1 MPAALSGT
9 TLPARFASWTTPLA
23 HQAIPEKS
31 SEAAEPKRR
40 HRVIVWSLIV
50 LASVLLIL
58 SITANWVQ
66 RTLLN
71 TDEVTDTTTEIL
83 ADEDVQEQLSI
94 FTVEQLSATID
105 VQGQVE
111 GKLPESAQALAVPIG
126 SALTQFA
133 TDAAERALSSAEVQ
147 ELVSSAM
154 SGAHGRFIALIED
167 EGEYVST
174 TGGEVTLE
182 YGSVVADLAT
192 RLGLDPATITE
203 VQGVVQSFSEDLSQG
218 LATAQTEI
226 QAARASISE
235 VEAGELDSELQQSL
249 ETLNQHA
256 AELQGNI
263 ASLEQQIKGVEES
276 VPAQL
281 QDQLADLGELLTGL
295 DERASELEQ
304 QTTAVLEDPAQADL
318 DALDASLAALETQ
331 VTTALERPAVQ
342 NPGELVLMDSDELG
356 GVQTLLQKLHNLGVV
371 LAGARAPA
379 LCGRPLAGER
389 MAPAGTARRRWWDS
403 GCDAARPARAAPDRH
418 RGRGSVGELG
428 HGRAGRPVPLGHPLR
443 GAS

>member
-1 MPAALSGT
+1 MDDATGAPGDS
-9 TLPARFASWTTPLA
+9 R
-23 HQAIPEKS
+23 KS

-111 GKLPESAQALAVPIG
+111 TKLPESAQALAVPIG

-147 ELVSSAM
+147 ELVSSAI
-154 SGAHGRFIALIED
+154 SGAHGRFVALIED

-192 RLGLDPATITE
+192 RLGLDAATISE
-203 VQGVVQSFSEDLSQG
+203 VQGVVQGFSEDLSQG
-218 LATAQTEI
+218 LTTAQTEI
-226 QAARASISE
+226 QAARANLSE

-256 AELQGNI
+256 AELQGKI

-276 VPAQL
+276 VPSQL

-304 QTTAVLEDPAQADL
+304 QTTAVLKDPAQADL

-342 NPGELVLMDSDELG
+342 NPGELVLMDSEELG
-356 GVQTLLQKLHNLGVV
+356 GVQTLFQKLHNLGVV
-371 LAGARAPA
+371 LPVLVLLLYVAA
-379 LCGRPLAGER
+379 LWLANGW
-389 MAPAGTARRRWWDS
+389 RRRALHRRRRRDS
-403 GCDAARPARAAPDRH
+403 GCDAARPARAAPNRH

-428 HGRAGRPVPLGHPLR
+428 HGRAGRPVHLGHPLR